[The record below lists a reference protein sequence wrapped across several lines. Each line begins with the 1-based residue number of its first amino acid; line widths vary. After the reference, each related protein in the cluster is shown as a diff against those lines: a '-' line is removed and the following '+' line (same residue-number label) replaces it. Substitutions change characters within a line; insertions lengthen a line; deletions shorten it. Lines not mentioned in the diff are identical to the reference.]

1 MEETLAV
8 AAAVRAPRSTA
19 PSHEPQDGGPKSE
32 SSSSIQL
39 VAEILGIQ
47 RCFRTLMGN
56 EMIRGVSGGE
66 KKRTSIAEVFMAAT
80 PVQSWDNTTRGLD
93 SLTALRIIEA
103 FKKCASVFGTCVM
116 ISVYQASQAIYDQF
130 DKVSLLYEG
139 RQIYFGK
146 STDAVGYFWYLGF
159 VKSERQSTAD
169 FLTSLTNPAERVHM
183 TRQGYGG
190 KAPRSVEDF
199 AAAWANSAARKSLI
213 EDINSYDARQASE
226 TEAIHHYYRDRAD
239 AVGHER

>member
-8 AAAVRAPRSTA
+8 AAAVRAPQSTA

-66 KKRTSIAEVFMAAT
+66 KKRTSIAEVFMAAA
-80 PVQSWDNTTRGLD
+80 PIQSWDNTTRGLD

-103 FKKCASVFGTCVM
+103 LRKCASVFGTCVM

-130 DKVSLLYEG
+130 DKVSLLYLSY
-139 RQIYFGK
+139 RSLQ
-146 STDAVGYFWYLGF
+146 
-159 VKSERQSTAD
+159 QSAWD
-169 FLTSLTNPAERVHM
+169 PQNLAEDENKYKVSPPKQRLTN
-183 TRQGYGG
+183 
-190 KAPRSVEDF
+190 
-199 AAAWANSAARKSLI
+199 L
-213 EDINSYDARQASE
+213 
-226 TEAIHHYYRDRAD
+226 
-239 AVGHER
+239 